1 MDAHSLLS
9 GIPHQAYDNF
19 MTEDQAHESDAP
31 RPASA
36 ESVAKVIKALRNNNI
51 DARVVD
57 TREEA
62 KRVVLALLPQGAEV
76 QWGKS
81 KTLQDVG
88 LTAEL
93 ESGRYDSVQA
103 RMMKMD
109 RQIQAREIRKLMAAP
124 DFMLG
129 SVQAVTEAGDLVA
142 VSASSSQLGP
152 YASGA
157 GRVILVVGSQKIVR
171 NLDEATH
178 RIETVVYP
186 YEDALI
192 REKMMTGTFIGKLLI
207 IWREWIEGRTTVI
220 LVREPVG
227 I

>member
-1 MDAHSLLS
+1 ML
-9 GIPHQAYDNF
+9 
-19 MTEDQAHESDAP
+19 E
-31 RPASA
+31 
-36 ESVAKVIKALRNNNI
+36 
-51 DARVVD
+51 
-57 TREEA
+57 
-62 KRVVLALLPQGAEV
+62 LLPEGAEV
-76 QWGKS
+76 HWGKS
-81 KTLQDVG
+81 KTLEDLG
-88 LTAEL
+88 LISEL
-93 ESGRYDSVQA
+93 KSGRYDSVEA
-103 RMMKMD
+103 RTLKMD
-109 RQIQAREIRKLMAAP
+109 HQIQAREVRKLMAAP

-129 SVQAVTEAGDLVA
+129 SVQAATEEGDLVA

-171 NLDEATH
+171 NLDEAMH

-192 REKMMTGTFIGKLLI
+192 RKKMMTGTFIGKLLV

-220 LVREPVG
+220 FVREPVG